1 MIGYSLDDDGAVS
14 STANYKLCVAGTR
27 EFGRRLG
34 PFLDEDGAL
43 VVRRALRQF
52 DGADFDEISTI
63 VSGGARGPDQWG
75 EAVADLW
82 DHIGCEVYEP
92 EWEQYATKRKA
103 AFARNLRMAKEA
115 DGLVAFWDGDSNGT
129 DHMIEKAQEEGLD
142 VLIVRLDKKSN
153 RTELLD

>member
-1 MIGYSLDDDGAVS
+1 
-14 STANYKLCVAGTR
+14 
-27 EFGRRLG
+27 
-34 PFLDEDGAL
+34 
-43 VVRRALRQF
+43 
-52 DGADFDEISTI
+52 
-63 VSGGARGPDQWG
+63 VSGGARGLDGWG
-75 EAVADLW
+75 EAVAQLW

-92 EWEQYATKRKA
+92 QWEQQPSTRDA

-142 VLIVRLDKKSN
+142 VLIVRMDKKSI